1 LIGHAL
7 DIGRRETGLDIED
20 VRYAGFD
27 LNHPILDNLARP
39 KQTEREGN
47 LNRTRLVVAGT
58 FLALVAL
65 TASNVIHAVAG
76 LPADKPFAAASKT
89 VKFSPGT
96 KVQLLSATVRNS
108 KPSDIVL
115 QLSMECSI
123 ITDNVITGSTV
134 PGAQQ
139 SATTTGTVRA
149 WVEVDGQVVPIISSS
164 TPPQDP
170 PPAGNESDKVTF
182 CSTVF
187 NRTQKDAENAQ
198 DGLDYSRDYLE
209 TKASNS
215 FNWVRLNMGS
225 GVHSIVVYADL
236 TSASSTGSS
245 ASAYIGNRSLIG
257 QPGKFANDATIS
269 DTGTS

>member
-1 LIGHAL
+1 L
-7 DIGRRETGLDIED
+7 
-20 VRYAGFD
+20 
-27 LNHPILDNLARP
+27 
-39 KQTEREGN
+39 KK
-47 LNRTRLVVAGT
+47 TRVLLAGT
-58 FLALVAL
+58 ILALLAL
-65 TASNVIHAVAG
+65 TASNLIHAVAG

-89 VKFSPGT
+89 VKFSPNNR
-96 KVQLLSATVRNS
+96 VELLSATVRNS
-108 KPSDIVL
+108 KPSDLVL

-123 ITDNVITGSTV
+123 ITDNVIAGSTV

-149 WVEVDGQVVPIISSS
+149 WVEIDGQIVPIISSS

-187 NRTQKDAENAQ
+187 NRTVKDAESPQNGIDQ
-198 DGLDYSRDYLE
+198 SRDYLE

-225 GVHSIVVYADL
+225 GIHTIVVYGEL

-245 ASAYIGNRSLIG
+245 ASAYVGNRSLIG
-257 QPGKFANDATIS
+257 LPGKFANDATIA
-269 DTGTS
+269 DNGTS